1 MKAIEVIEEVRNALK
16 QCQEKEQENIS
27 IEAMDNYMAQLSKRS
42 ETSYEIDK
50 LKHDQI
56 LTEFQAENSR
66 NIAHSQNVSAHS
78 VELFKSVITAG
89 QAALKASMVINGGA
103 AAALL
108 AFTGKIWTEGSSVDV
123 TAALSLSIL
132 VFCAGV
138 LTAAFAT
145 ATTYLSQLF
154 YGYHKDNIGHAI
166 NAITIIIVLS
176 SFVCFAYAAYTAAS
190 SFGLH
195 FNNL

>member
-1 MKAIEVIEEVRNALK
+1 MKAIEVIDEVRNAL
-16 QCQEKEQENIS
+16 QQLRNKEQENIS
-27 IEAMDNYMAQLSKRS
+27 IDAMDNYMAQLSKRT

-50 LKHDQI
+50 LKHDQN
-56 LTEFQAENSR
+56 LAEFQAENSR

-108 AFTGKIWTEGSSVDV
+108 AFTGKIWTEGSSVNV
-123 TAALSLSIL
+123 TSALSLSIL
-132 VFCAGV
+132 IFCAGL

-145 ATTYLSQLF
+145 ATTYLSQLC
-154 YGYHKDNIGHAI
+154 YGHHKDKIGHAI
-166 NAITIIIVLS
+166 NAVTIVVVLG

-195 FNNL
+195 FNSL